1 MQGFHGRLM
10 GTQIWKIAMAGTSSS
25 TFIFSAK
32 WASWL
37 LLESSE
43 TQRQRPKLN
52 YIILPE
58 NKTSRYNI
66 LPLKN
71 IKNSYNINNK

>member
-1 MQGFHGRLM
+1 M
-10 GTQIWKIAMAGTSSS
+10 GTQIWKTAMAGISFS
-25 TFIFSAK
+25 TFTFSAK

-43 TQRQRPKLN
+43 IQRQRPKLN

-58 NKTSRYNI
+58 TETSSSNI

-71 IKNSYNINNK
+71 IKNSYNINDK